1 MEISHNYNLSNDTD
15 NGAIS
20 QTNSPFTPTKNFNK
34 VSCTE
39 WKSATKTYKKT
50 KLYMES
56 K

>member
-1 MEISHNYNLSNDTD
+1 MTLIMEQ
-15 NGAIS
+15 IS
-20 QTNSPFTPTKNFNK
+20 QTNSPFTSTKNFNK

>member
-1 MEISHNYNLSNDTD
+1 MTLIMEQ
-15 NGAIS
+15 IS
-20 QTNSPFTPTKNFNK
+20 QTNSPFTPTKSFNK
-34 VSCTE
+34 ASCTE